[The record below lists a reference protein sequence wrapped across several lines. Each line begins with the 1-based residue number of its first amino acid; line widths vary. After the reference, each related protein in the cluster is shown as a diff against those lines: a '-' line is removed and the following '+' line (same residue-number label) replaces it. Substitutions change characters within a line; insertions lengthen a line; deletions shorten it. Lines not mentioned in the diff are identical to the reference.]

1 MNLQICAP
9 YEPCVYNCPFCVART
24 HPQHNHQFS
33 NEWAER
39 PDYYRA
45 KLAAVFSD
53 YKIDCVV
60 ITGECDPTQN
70 LAWAYD
76 VIKVVRQ
83 FSDVP
88 IEFQT
93 LVHFLL
99 KGREYQHGT
108 YRAHHKVG
116 KLLAALFG
124 KYTLFV

>member
-1 MNLQICAP
+1 MSL
-9 YEPCVYNCPFCVART
+9 VYIIV

-76 VIKVVRQ
+76 VIKVVRE
-83 FSDVP
+83 FSDAP

-93 LVHFLL
+93 HNLSSSC
-99 KGREYQHGT
+99 
-108 YRAHHKVG
+108 
-116 KLLAALFG
+116 
-124 KYTLFV
+124 LFVT